1 VVARRGEVRM
11 GEGGD
16 NAAGRARWRNGL
28 IRSALMPV
36 MWEEVSHE
44 LQIRAFTPL
53 RGDLRAFRIR
63 TGNRRTAEPVLRGLD
78 DASGQR
84 EHGPRLGVQ
93 SRRHCGDE
101 IRRRAT
107 AELEQSDVSEPV
119 RRRLLPG
126 VAALAG
132 PP

>member
-1 VVARRGEVRM
+1 MR
-11 GEGGD
+11 
-16 NAAGRARWRNGL
+16 
-28 IRSALMPV
+28 V

-53 RGDLRAFRIR
+53 RGDLRALRIR
-63 TGNRRTAEPVLRGLD
+63 AGNRRTAEPVLRGLD

-93 SRRHCGDE
+93 SRWHCGDE

-119 RRRLLPG
+119 RRCVLPG
-126 VAALAG
+126 VAALGALFLADANHNAHTDTYCNVD
-132 PP
+132 PFALAARAELR